1 MKLRRFL
8 AQVLL
13 AILAAGAI
21 APLLFLLFY
30 VSLRSPL

>member
-8 AQVLL
+8 ANLL
-13 AILAAGAI
+13 LFILASGAILL
-21 APLLFLLFY
+21 PMFLLFY